1 MREQNCIRYIWYAE
15 SENEGPNIHKPKH
28 YNTFDNV
35 RRSTSQKHSDRN
47 QSARAW
53 DNEAPDTRL
62 LTTSDKDPSKTACR
76 CSNQSLRLTICL
88 SCQPRSCSCRHI
100 ARALGRCSR
109 GFEQHEP
116 VGLAA
121 PRAELNE
128 SRLTSAVAAS
138 L

>member
-76 CSNQSLRLTICL
+76 CSNQSLRFSHL
-88 SCQPRSCSCRHI
+88 SQLPAQIVLPRAHAAGKRKAI
-100 ARALGRCSR
+100 
-109 GFEQHEP
+109 EP
-116 VGLAA
+116 V
-121 PRAELNE
+121 
-128 SRLTSAVAAS
+128 
-138 L
+138 